1 MKKLNYIN
9 SIFARPYI
17 GLYISQVYVKAAVA
31 LTSKFE
37 LSKLA
42 SQTRFVVNNPIAK
55 WCKLLILA

>member
-17 GLYISQVYVKAAVA
+17 GIYISQVYVKAAVA

-42 SQTRFVVNNPIAK
+42 SQTHFAINTQLQNGVNF
-55 WCKLLILA
+55 